1 MTTETPTPLVDAT
14 ILRHHL
20 TEANL
25 SQRSAAGVLRI
36 DERTMRRYCSGD
48 LPVPPY
54 VILALM
60 QVSQMHRNAEVV
72 ALLDSGKLS
81 TSEGPLTKEQL
92 MENNERLRRAVDF
105 LVGHA
110 SQLERE
116 QQAAGAES

>member
-1 MTTETPTPLVDAT
+1 MTTETPTPLVNAT
-14 ILRHHL
+14 IIRLHL
-20 TEANL
+20 AEAKL

-92 MENNERLRRAVDF
+92 MENSERLRRAVDF

-116 QQAAGAES
+116 QQAAGTES

>member
-1 MTTETPTPLVDAT
+1 MTTETPTPLLDAT

-25 SQRSAAGVLRI
+25 SQRSAARVLRI
-36 DERTMRRYCSGD
+36 DERTMRGCCSDD

-81 TSEGPLTKEQL
+81 TSEGPLTKERL
-92 MENNERLRRAVDF
+92 TENNETLRRAIDF

-110 SQLERE
+110 SRLAVE
-116 QQAAGAES
+116 QEAAGTVS

>member
-1 MTTETPTPLVDAT
+1 MTTETPTPLIDAT
-14 ILRHHL
+14 IIRLHL
-20 TEANL
+20 AEAKL

-60 QVSQMHRNAEVV
+60 QVSQMRRNAEVV
-72 ALLDSGKLS
+72 ALLDSGKIS
-81 TSEGPLTKEQL
+81 TSGGPLTKEQL
-92 MENNERLRRAVDF
+92 TENSKRLRRAVDF

-110 SQLERE
+110 SQLEQT
-116 QQAAGAES
+116 QQAAGTEN

>member
-20 TEANL
+20 IEANL
-25 SQRSAAGVLRI
+25 SQRSAARVLRI

-81 TSEGPLTKEQL
+81 TSEGPLTKERL
-92 MENNERLRRAVDF
+92 TENNETLRRAIDF

-110 SQLERE
+110 SRLAVE
-116 QQAAGAES
+116 QEAAGTVS

>member
-1 MTTETPTPLVDAT
+1 LTSEAPARLLDA
-14 ILRHHL
+14 IIIRNHL

-25 SQRSAAGVLRI
+25 SQRSAARVLRI

-81 TSEGPLTKEQL
+81 TSDGPLTKEQL
-92 MENNERLRRAVDF
+92 MENNDKLRRAVDF

-110 SQLERE
+110 SRLELE
-116 QQAAGAES
+116 QEAAGTNS